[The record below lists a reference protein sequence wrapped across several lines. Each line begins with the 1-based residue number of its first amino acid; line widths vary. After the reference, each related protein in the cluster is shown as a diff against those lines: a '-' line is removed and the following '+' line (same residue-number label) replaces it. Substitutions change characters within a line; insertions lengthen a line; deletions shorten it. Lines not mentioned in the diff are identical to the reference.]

1 MKKVLITNT
10 VPSDLLEPLTDLATI
25 IQGPDNGRL
34 MPREEVLS
42 LAPELDAIINQA
54 ELRVDEELLQI
65 STRLQ
70 IVANVAIG
78 YNNLDVDA
86 MTQHN
91 VWATNV
97 PNAFTDSTADCT
109 MALILGLARNIH
121 NADRYT
127 RSGKWQSDGF
137 QPGVWDGILL
147 SNKTL
152 GIVGYGNIGKAVAK
166 RASAFGMKIIFNNRT
181 DIRDENYRELDD
193 LMREADFVSLHT
205 PLTTETHHLID
216 KTRLRL
222 MKPSAILINMARGPV
237 VDEKALVEV
246 LQSGQLR
253 GAALDV
259 FEEEPHLHSALLD
272 MPNVLLTPHIGG
284 GTNESRSQ
292 ARRLC
297 VDNVA
302 AVLSGSPPLTPV
314 NQLKGN

>member
-10 VPSDLLEPLTDLATI
+10 VPSDLLTPLNGLATI
-25 IQGPDNGRL
+25 IQGPDNGHL
-34 MPREEVLS
+34 MSREEVLS

-65 STRLQ
+65 ASRLQ

-97 PNAFTDSTADCT
+97 PNAFTNSTADCT

-127 RSGKWQSDGF
+127 RSGKWQDDGF

-147 SNKTL
+147 SDKTL

-166 RASAFGMKIIFNNRT
+166 RASAFSMKIIFNNRS
-181 DIRDENYRELDD
+181 DIHDKNYRELDD
-193 LMREADFVSLHT
+193 LLREADFVSLHT
-205 PLTTETHHLID
+205 PLLPETHHLINE
-216 KTRLRL
+216 TRLRL

-237 VDEKALVEV
+237 VDEQALVDV
-246 LQSGQLR
+246 LQSGHLR

-259 FEEEPHLHSALLD
+259 FEEEPLVHPDLVD

-284 GTNESRSQ
+284 GTNESRIQ

-297 VDNVA
+297 IENVA
-302 AVLSGSPPLTPV
+302 TVLQGLPPLTPV
-314 NQLKGN
+314 NQLHI

>member
-1 MKKVLITNT
+1 MKTVLITNT
-10 VPSDLLEPLTDLATI
+10 VPSDLLQPLTGLVHI
-25 IQGPDNGRL
+25 IQGPDNGPL
-34 MPREEVLS
+34 MSREEVLS
-42 LAPELDAIINQA
+42 LAPQLDAIINQA
-54 ELRVDEELLQI
+54 ELRVDEELLQ
-65 STRLQ
+65 TAPRLQ

-109 MALILGLARNIH
+109 LALILGLARNVH

-127 RSGKWQSDGF
+127 RSSQWIQDGF

-147 SNKTL
+147 SGKTL

-181 DIRDENYRELDD
+181 DTQDENYRELDD
-193 LMREADFVSLHT
+193 LLREADFVSLHT
-205 PLTTETHHLID
+205 PLIPETHHLID
-216 KTRLRL
+216 RTRLRL

-237 VDEKALVEV
+237 VDENELVEV
-246 LQSGQLR
+246 LKSGHLR

-259 FEEEPHLHSALLD
+259 FEEEPRVHPALLD

-297 VDNVA
+297 IENVA

-314 NQLKGN
+314 NQIKGN

>member
-10 VPSDLLEPLTDLATI
+10 VPSDLLKPLNGLAKI
-25 IQGPDNGRL
+25 IQGPDNGHL
-34 MPREEVLS
+34 MSREEVLS
-42 LAPELDAIINQA
+42 LAPELNAIINQA
-54 ELRVDEELLQI
+54 ELRVDDELLQI
-65 STRLQ
+65 APHLQ

-86 MTQHN
+86 MTEHN

-121 NADRYT
+121 NTDRYT
-127 RSGKWQSDGF
+127 RSGQWQSDGF

-181 DIRDENYRELDD
+181 DIDDENYRELDE
-193 LMREADFVSLHT
+193 LLREADFISLHT
-205 PLTTETHHLID
+205 PLTPETHHLVNES
-216 KTRLRL
+216 RLRI
-222 MKPSAILINMARGPV
+222 MKSEAILINMARGPV
-237 VDEKALVEV
+237 VDEQALVDA
-246 LQSGQLR
+246 LRSGRLY

-259 FEEEPHLHSALLD
+259 FEEEPRVHPALLD

-292 ARRLC
+292 ARQLC
-297 VDNVA
+297 IDNVA
-302 AVLSGSPPLTPV
+302 AVLRGASPLTPI
-314 NQLKGN
+314 NNLKG